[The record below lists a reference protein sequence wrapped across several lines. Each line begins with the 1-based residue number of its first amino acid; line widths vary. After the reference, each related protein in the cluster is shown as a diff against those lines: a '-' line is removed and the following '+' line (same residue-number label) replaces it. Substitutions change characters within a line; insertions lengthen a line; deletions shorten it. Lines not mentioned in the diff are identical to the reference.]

1 MDGKRRTMY
10 LKNGSRGPAPVS
22 AVLSLLGFAAVLF
35 SIFNLGSARMLFDLR
50 SLLVVVGGSLA
61 SLLFQYDLWTL
72 GGAFWLVL
80 RSFGGTPEQRLL
92 HVLKELD
99 EAILQNAKLDALR
112 DGRELTGELL
122 NDVVYMVERG
132 LFVEEIEAFL
142 TSRIAEEFLRRKTA
156 AGLLRRAAVIAP
168 AFGLFGTVIGLI
180 GVLHSLD
187 DPKMIGSSM
196 ALALMTTAYGAG
208 MSSLLFSPMAGRLET
223 HNTTL
228 LEVYKRVMRKV
239 EILLHRDERRM
250 DSVRVPEAAAT

>member
-1 MDGKRRTMY
+1 MDGKRRTSY
-10 LKNGSRGPAPVS
+10 LKSGSGGPAPVS
-22 AVLSLLGFAAVLF
+22 SVVSLLGFGAVLF
-35 SIFNLGSARMLFDLR
+35 SIFNLGSTSMLFDLR

-61 SLLFQYDLWTL
+61 SLLFQYDFWTL
-72 GGAFWLVL
+72 ANALWLVL
-80 RSFGGTPEQRLL
+80 RSFGGTPEQRLR
-92 HVLKELD
+92 HVLMELD

-112 DGRELTGELL
+112 DGRELSGEIL
-122 NDVVYMVERG
+122 NDVVYMVQRG
-132 LFVEEIEAFL
+132 LLVEEIEAFL
-142 TSRIAEEFLRRKTA
+142 SSRIAEEFQLRKTA
-156 AGLLRRAAVIAP
+156 AGLFRRAAVIAP

-239 EILLHRDERRM
+239 TILLHRDERRM
-250 DSVRVPEAAAT
+250 DTVRIPEAAAT